1 MATIE
6 TAHTPLLRRKRA
18 RNDPSGFTLT
28 FMNPQLLRN
37 LIEVISGVLTET
49 AIQVMVKDDFEGIL
63 IENLDVR
70 GVCVVI
76 AQLACKVSV
85 SDTESRPRFTLSV
98 ETFLIA
104 LKQVLSHYTLEISMK
119 ADAADLMLTS
129 LDTTGSTAPEVEG
142 KIVTMTKLTTLHA
155 PVEQVEFDTMTY
167 SFTIQIKKND
177 LYSIVKSAKDYSANH
192 ITMSVYQ
199 QTVDDVVHIMYCL
212 SCQGT
217 SASSDYYFHSK
228 VEQGVIKVE
237 TDDSSIALLEFDET
251 HLQLREMFNV
261 QYILTFLKAMDH
273 KMITLRL
280 SKSKPLI
287 VIYGLGAEDSFAMF
301 ILGGKTDEAD

>member
-1 MATIE
+1 MTSAE
-6 TAHTPLLRRKRA
+6 SAPLLRRKRA
-18 RNDPSGFTLT
+18 RHDPSGFTLT
-28 FMNPQLLRN
+28 FLNPQLLRN
-37 LIEVISGVLTET
+37 LIEVVAGVLTET
-49 AIQVMVKDDFEGIL
+49 AVQVVVKDDFEGIL

-76 AQLACKVSV
+76 AQLACKVTMN
-85 SDTESRPRFTLSV
+85 DRESRPRFTLPV

-104 LKQVLSHYTLEISMK
+104 IKQVLSHYTLEISMQ
-119 ADAADLMLTS
+119 ADEADIMLTS
-129 LDTTGSTAPEVEG
+129 LDTACSASLDVGG

-167 SFTIQIKKND
+167 AFTIQIKKND

-237 TDDSSIALLEFDET
+237 TDDDATAGQLEFDES
-251 HLQLREMFNV
+251 HLMLREMFNV

-301 ILGGKTDEAD
+301 ILGGKTDESA